1 MNIRD
6 IFMFVMFIL
15 LILILYNIQKNSL
28 NGPPGKG
35 TLYTDIEHF
44 NDTNFSTQSL
54 QNIAKVYGDT
64 TGTVAFNNVKVTGN
78 LDVGGTLNAFNFK
91 GVILAWSGSIDSI
104 PAGWALCDG
113 SSGRPDLR
121 GRFILGYNING
132 GVSVGSS
139 YNGGVADVTPPGQS
153 GGARVGSNL
162 AGIIGSVGGEVYH
175 RLTIKEMPSHS
186 HESFAEKCD
195 HNACPYNG
203 GGLQWGGG
211 SYHVNKL
218 TTNTGDGEPHN
229 IIPPFYVLA
238 FIIKL

>member
-1 MNIRD
+1 
-6 IFMFVMFIL
+6 MFVMFIL

-35 TLYTDIEHF
+35 TLYTETEHF

-54 QNIAKVYGDT
+54 QNIAKVYSDT
-64 TGTVAFNNVKVTGN
+64 SGTVAFNNVKVTGN
-78 LDVGGTLNAFNFK
+78 LDVSGVFNAFNFK

-113 SSGRPDLR
+113 SGGRPDLR
-121 GRFILGYNING
+121 GRFILGYNTG
-132 GVSVGSS
+132 TAYTGSS
-139 YNGGVADVTPPGQS
+139 ADGGVANVTPPGQS
-153 GGARVGSNL
+153 GGAQVGHNL
-162 AGIIGSVGGEVYH
+162 AGVIGNVGGEILH
-175 RLTIKEMPSHS
+175 RLTIKEVPAHS

-195 HNACPYNG
+195 YSSCESG

-211 SYHVNKL
+211 FYHINRP
-218 TTNTGDGEPHN
+218 TTYTGGGAWHN
-229 IIPPFYVLA
+229 ILPPFYVLA